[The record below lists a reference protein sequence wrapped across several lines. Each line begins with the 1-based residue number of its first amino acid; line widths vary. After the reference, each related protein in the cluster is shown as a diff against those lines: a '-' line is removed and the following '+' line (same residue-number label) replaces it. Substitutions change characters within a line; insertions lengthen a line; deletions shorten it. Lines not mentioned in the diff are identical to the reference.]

1 MTKKNDNYQMALLG
15 EMTQVF
21 GRRILTKDASRVDE
35 HGFAY
40 AISYTAQMPWL
51 RHASIRDNIIFGYP
65 YEEDRY
71 HQVIE
76 CCALS
81 PDLEI
86 LEDGDMTE
94 IGAGYVLSSE
104 GFNSIVNA
112 L

>member
-1 MTKKNDNYQMALLG
+1 MALLG
-15 EMTQVF
+15 EMTQVS
-21 GRRILTKDASRVDE
+21 GRRILTKNASRVDE
-35 HGFAY
+35 HGFTY
-40 AISYTAQMPWL
+40 TISYAAQVPWL

-76 CCALS
+76 CCALR

-94 IGAGYVLSSE
+94 IGAGYVRFAKICSY
-104 GFNSIVNA
+104 VTNA
-112 L
+112 M